1 MKKILFALTCLLL
14 FQCLGCKIGDDGS
27 QPVRQYYAFEQTV
40 KIESVNKEYQVNDII
55 WLDIKI
61 PNKEMVDA
69 TTGKTVKVGNARF
82 VPVLDLYDPF
92 AGANTDDKFV
102 LFPNTGEVVEDKD
115 FQDGG
120 NALLAFGCPESSYSL
135 RVGIQLKK
143 EGGYFLTFHKSSPVL
158 QFFFTE
164 SSDCSIQDVFPPPAE
179 ASIGSVVFKLDAADT
194 NKDKMEEYAA
204 GFPAFTGNLAT
215 IREALDNKTAF
226 FVRVK

>member
-1 MKKILFALTCLLL
+1 MKNILLGLTCLLL
-14 FQCLGCKIGDDGS
+14 FVCIGCKIGEDGS
-27 QPVRQYYAFEQTV
+27 QPVRQFYSFDQAVTL
-40 KIESVNKEYQVNDII
+40 ESVKKEYLLNDII

-61 PNKEMVDA
+61 PNKEMVDL

-92 AGANTDDKFV
+92 VADNTTDKFV

-120 NALLAFGCPESSYSL
+120 NVLLAFGCPESSYSM

-143 EGGYFLTFHKSSPVL
+143 EGGYFLTFHKSSPIL

-179 ASIGSVVFKLDAADT
+179 ASIGSVTFKLDASDT
-194 NKDKMEEYAA
+194 NKDKLDEYAA
-204 GFPAFTGNLAT
+204 GFPNFTGNLAT